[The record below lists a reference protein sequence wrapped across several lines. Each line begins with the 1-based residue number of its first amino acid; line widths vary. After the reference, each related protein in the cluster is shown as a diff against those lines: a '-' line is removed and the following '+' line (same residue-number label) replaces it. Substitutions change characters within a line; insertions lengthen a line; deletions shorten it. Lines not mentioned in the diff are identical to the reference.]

1 MGIAGFIHRL
11 FVIFRH
17 ARIEILFWAMVTM
30 PVWAADGS
38 YSNEVAI
45 GGILVFLIIVA
56 ALYRIMRRERG
67 SSLIEVG
74 QMYAHLML
82 CRLRILVAVL
92 EELTED
98 ISFRL
103 AYERETVVGQ
113 FDRLSHLQDIH
124 WQEGLLALAESS
136 GLGKGDKGKILRGLS
151 MSQQLLELRGELSG
165 CTDEN
170 RSQLAKRMT
179 ELGLGAAGLFREVA
193 SNLQI

>member
-1 MGIAGFIHRL
+1 MGFAGYIHKL

-17 ARIEILFWAMVTM
+17 ARVEILFWAMVTM

-38 YSNEVAI
+38 YSNEFAI

-56 ALYRIMRRERG
+56 ALYRIMRKERG

-82 CRLRILVAVL
+82 GRLRVLVANL
-92 EELTED
+92 DELTED

-103 AYERETVVGQ
+103 TYDHHGVLEQ
-113 FDRLSHLQDIH
+113 FDRLFYVQDVH

-136 GLGKGDKGKILRGLS
+136 GLGKGDKGKIMRGLG
-151 MSQQLLELRGELSG
+151 MSQQLLMLRSEVTH

-170 RSQLAKRMT
+170 RSQLAQRIVL
-179 ELGLGAAGLFREVA
+179 LGGGAAGLFREA
-193 SNLQI
+193 AANLQI